1 MTIAF
6 VADNEYAISNAS
18 SQVVTIPTG
27 WAAGDLLV
35 VIAEHGYPA
44 NTATR
49 NIVGWTFHVQY
60 TDNGS
65 YGVWS
70 RIAATGDTTWT
81 WTFDNLWSGAI
92 WIGCYNAAKIM
103 ADMWQDKYVYGGKP
117 TIVKTSFGDSTLP
130 MFDAKGPKCFMNMN
144 GNFITS
150 FFPEGLKAGV
160 DYGAFYFPPID
171 PKYGSPAEVAGDI
184 WGASNDRPEV
194 MAVMEYFTK
203 GEHLK
208 GWMEQGGAM
217 APQKDA
223 DLSWYGSPVEQV
235 IGKAIVDANTLRF
248 DGSDLMPGAV
258 GAGSFWKEM
267 TSFVAGAEDI
277 NTALKNI
284 DASWPK

>member
-103 ADMWQDKYVYGGKP
+103 AAAVQPTGLTTVDPPVYTGGVQDGVIINALCNRRDNATGTVIATPGWG
-117 TIVKTSFGDSTLP
+117 TERASIDGT
-130 MFDAKGPKCFMNMN
+130 N
-144 GNFITS
+144 GSRHF
-150 FFPEGLKAGV
+150 EMK
-160 DYGAFYFPPID
+160 
-171 PKYGSPAEVAGDI
+171 
-184 WGASNDRPEV
+184 
-194 MAVMEYFTK
+194 VMEVDVTGWYAGTGNWDTTNAASFNQMNVVIWLEDDTAV
-203 GEHLK
+203 GGQYDIVLDATGPASPST
-208 GWMEQGGAM
+208 GWMYKGRTTASDDTTGA
-217 APQKDA
+217 P
-223 DLSWYGSPVEQV
+223 
-235 IGKAIVDANTLRF
+235 
-248 DGSDLMPGAV
+248 
-258 GAGSFWKEM
+258 
-267 TSFVAGAEDI
+267 
-277 NTALKNI
+277 
-284 DASWPK
+284 